1 MRKML
6 LVLTVLLVP
15 AVAGAQGMMHHMT
28 KDVKDGRTI
37 LDFPPKMKVMQKKM
51 MREHMATVASIV
63 SLIAEEK
70 LEEAGS
76 LAKQRLGTDPEDI
89 KRCSK
94 MAKMAGEPDFLKLG
108 MAMHENADELAEHAK
123 MGHKKDTLKSLAEL
137 INSCNA
143 CHERYRH

>member
-6 LVLTVLLVP
+6 LILTVLLVP
-15 AVAGAQGMMHHMT
+15 AVAGAQGMMHHMM
-28 KDVKDGRTI
+28 KDVKDERTV
-37 LDFPPKMKVMQKKM
+37 LNFPPEMKVVQKKM
-51 MREHMATVASIV
+51 MREHMATVAAIV
-63 SLIAEEK
+63 SLIAEGK

-76 LAKQRLGTDPEDI
+76 LAKEKLGTNPEDI

-94 MAKMAGEPDFLKLG
+94 MAKMAGEPDFLELG
-108 MAMHENADELAEHAK
+108 MAMHENADELAEHARMEHRK
-123 MGHKKDTLKSLAEL
+123 ATLKSLGEL